1 MNHHLQLE
9 DKLLWLF
16 GKSGSGKT
24 SFFKKVLLPRWTNEN
39 IFVFTKD
46 PTEWSST
53 PNITLLS
60 KDFIIQNISTLPENS
75 LIFFDDFS
83 KSCSDKHFQE
93 IVNFNLRHEK
103 KTLIISVHDTFKS
116 GLFTDLCQASRFF
129 ITYSP
134 SSLKLLQVLDKQYN
148 TNFRAKFQ
156 ANYSKGVT
164 QHHIAFLNSDTQ
176 IFIPNF
182 TLTSPTE
189 MFTFDDSKISIHPS
203 DQPCGMI
210 QETELQ
216 ETADI
221 PLFLY
226 PKWEKKGRYVLKAIK
241 EFLDK
246 NNYLKGKAANLKH
259 F

>member
-1 MNHHLQLE
+1 MNQHLQLE

-24 SFFKKVLLPRWTNEN
+24 SFFKEVLLPRWSNGE
-39 IFVFTKD
+39 IYIFTKD
-46 PTEWSST
+46 TAEWTATPTI
-53 PNITLLS
+53 NILP
-60 KDFIIQNISTLPENS
+60 KDFNIQNISTLPENS

-129 ITYSP
+129 LTYSP

-148 TNFRAKFQ
+148 TNFKTKFQ
-156 ANYSKGVT
+156 TNYSKGVA
-164 QHHIAFLNSDTQ
+164 HHHVAFLNSDTQ

-182 TLTSPTE
+182 TLTAPTE
-189 MFTFDDSKISIHPS
+189 MFMFDDTKLILHPS
-203 DQPCGMI
+203 DQTCG
-210 QETELQ
+210 QSLTTTTSTDTE
-216 ETADI
+216 EEV

-226 PKWEKKGRYVLKAIK
+226 PKWEKKGRYVLKAIQA
-241 EFLDK
+241 FLDK
-246 NNYLKGKAANLKH
+246 NNYLKGKI
-259 F
+259 

>member
-1 MNHHLQLE
+1 MNQHLQLE
-9 DKLLWLF
+9 HKLVWLF

-24 SFFKKVLLPRWTNEN
+24 SFFKEVLLPRWSNGE
-39 IFVFTKD
+39 IYILSKD
-46 PTEWSST
+46 PVEWSST
-53 PNITLLS
+53 PTINLLP
-60 KDFIIQNISTLPENS
+60 KDFNIQNISTLPENS

-156 ANYSKGVT
+156 ANYSKGVA

-176 IFIPNF
+176 IFIPHF
-182 TLTSPTE
+182 TLTAPTE
-189 MFTFDDSKISIHPS
+189 MFTFDDSKLTIHPGS
-203 DQPCGMI
+203 CGQPLI
-210 QETELQ
+210 PDEES
-216 ETADI
+216 EPI

-246 NNYLKGKAANLKH
+246 NNYLKGTKKYLKI
-259 F
+259 